1 MKHLLDFVI
10 ISKST
15 AGGSAILKLAPADGA
30 ALPDILPGQ
39 FVEIK
44 VEDSPA
50 TMLRRPISVCD
61 VTPDGHLVLLIKPV
75 GDGTR
80 RLCALP
86 EGARINILLPLGR
99 GFSPAAAGERVLL
112 VGGGVGAAP
121 LVYLS
126 RKLTEAG
133 AKVTVAIGGRSAAD
147 LAGVLELY
155 PEGVETVCST
165 DDGSRGTPGL
175 ITANEAF
182 TREWDRICVCGPTPM
197 MRAVARIARQRN
209 ITCEVSLENEMACG
223 LGACLC
229 CVEKTVE
236 GNLCVCKD
244 GPVFNINQLLWE

>member
-1 MKHLLDFVI
+1 MKHLLDFI
-10 ISKST
+10 IKSKST
-15 AGGSAILKLAPADGA
+15 AGGSTIITLSPADNA
-30 ALPDILPGQ
+30 PLPEILPGQ

-44 VEDSPA
+44 VENSPA

-80 RLCALP
+80 HLCSLP
-86 EGARINILLPLGR
+86 IGAKINILLPLGH
-99 GFSPAAAGERVLL
+99 GFTPCVAHERVLL

-126 RKLTEAG
+126 RVFSQAG
-133 AKVTVAIGGRSAAD
+133 AQVTVAIGGRSSAD
-147 LAGVLELY
+147 LEGVLELY
-155 PEGVETVCST
+155 PESVETVCST
-165 DDGSRGTPGL
+165 DDGSRGTLGL
-175 ITANEAF
+175 ITANEVF
-182 TREWDRICVCGPTPM
+182 SRDWDRVCVCGPTPM

-209 ITCEVSLENEMACG
+209 IRCEVSLENEMACG

-236 GNLCVCKD
+236 GNVCVCKD

>member
-1 MKHLLDFVI
+1 MKHLLDFI
-10 ISKST
+10 IKSKST
-15 AGGSAILKLAPADGA
+15 AGGSTIITLAPADNA
-30 ALPDILPGQ
+30 QLPEILPGQ

-44 VEDSPA
+44 VENSPA

-80 RLCALP
+80 HLCSLP
-86 EGARINILLPLGR
+86 IGAKINILLPLGH
-99 GFSPAAAGERVLL
+99 GFTPCAAHERVLL

-126 RKLTEAG
+126 RVFSQAG
-133 AKVTVAIGGRSAAD
+133 AQVTVAIGGRSSAD
-147 LAGVLELY
+147 LEGVLELY
-155 PEGVETVCST
+155 PESVETVCST

-175 ITANEAF
+175 ITANEVF
-182 TREWDRICVCGPTPM
+182 SRDWDRVCVCGPTPM
-197 MRAVARIARQRN
+197 MRAVARIARQKN
-209 ITCEVSLENEMACG
+209 IRCEVSLENEMACG

-236 GNLCVCKD
+236 GNVCVCKD